1 MVSDGLILQFSAR
14 VPEHPVNRVPAF
26 VCNSAVRGVKPK
38 HKPALT
44 RRKFYR
50 HAAFAEL
57 IFFLRQSLFSLSTAR
72 QPEFVRANILGWA
85 YAHA

>member
-44 RRKFYR
+44 R
-50 HAAFAEL
+50 
-57 IFFLRQSLFSLSTAR
+57 ITITNT
-72 QPEFVRANILGWA
+72 PTVRASAAGIATQFLYNSVMACADIVG
-85 YAHA
+85 